1 MPQNPSKDIAK
12 QVSDQEEE
20 MLKAG
25 RVPGDGKFGTLRQ
38 RHIWST
44 YHFVYG
50 AGLAIQNST
59 LIANNQIVVPGT
71 YRVFRESVGKNG
83 QGLPAGLMLGD
94 TDTNFLGEGRMPDQQ
109 NFAVWEV
116 GVSILPQRVD
126 VVSQSLQTRGAG
138 PLHPD
143 DVSKILDDGI
153 LRVKYITEEVSLGHF
168 ADFAQP
174 GGPGFTVPS
183 VLDYTGAAAYVAASN
198 SVYGGQNAGNMSGQ
212 PFSAQIARAV
222 QNSGNMAAS
231 PGTRRKLDVPI
242 FLPARTQFEFQLVFK
257 RPVLLR
263 SLQNG
268 GTVGFQARV
277 DLWVAESYRAVS

>member
-1 MPQNPSKDIAK
+1 MPPNPSKDIAR
-12 QVSDQEEE
+12 QVSDQEDE
-20 MLKAG
+20 MLKRG
-25 RVPGDGKFGTLRQ
+25 RTPGDGKFGTLRQ

-44 YHFVYG
+44 YHFVFAPG
-50 AGLAIQNST
+50 SAIQTST
-59 LIANNQIVVPGT
+59 VFLNNQIIVPGT

-116 GVSILPQRVD
+116 GVTILPQRVD
-126 VVSQSLQTRGAG
+126 VVSLALNSRGAG
-138 PLHPD
+138 ALHPD
-143 DVSKILDDGI
+143 DVSHILDEGV

-183 VLDYTGAAAYVAASN
+183 VLDYSAGAVLAGLGVA
-198 SVYGGQNAGNMSGQ
+198 GGQNAGNMLGQ
-212 PFSAQIARAV
+212 PFSAQIARST

-231 PGTRRKLDVPI
+231 PGTRRKLDIPI

-263 SLQNG
+263 SIQNG
-268 GTVGFQARV
+268 GTVGFSARV
-277 DLWVAESYRAVS
+277 DLFVAESYRAVS